1 MLRSLRLIKLFWA
14 TSIVAE
20 MEYRLNFLFAL
31 FTSLGTLAGSL
42 FTLFI
47 VYRTGANLGG
57 WSWQQAL
64 LVTGCFTLLEGFTAT
79 VLSANLTRI
88 VRHVQTGT
96 LDFVLLKPVDTQL
109 WLSTRHF
116 NPWGI
121 PDLCFG
127 FILLG
132 YAGHLNNLGPMDY
145 LRAVPAL
152 IAAMMILYALWYTLC
167 TLSVWFVKIYNVT
180 EVLRAFLESGKY
192 PVTAY
197 PPAYRLIFTLV
208 LPVAFLTTVPAQML
222 LGQSTFW
229 PVVLAFLIAAGLLTF
244 SRWFWTFAM
253 RHYTSASS

>member
-1 MLRSLRLIKLFWA
+1 MKTLRLLKLFWS
-14 TSIVAE
+14 TSIIAE

-47 VYRTGANLGG
+47 IFRTGAKLGD
-57 WSWQQAL
+57 WTWHQAL
-64 LVTGCFTLLEGFTAT
+64 LVTACFTLLEGFTAT
-79 VLSANLTRI
+79 LLSANLTRI

-116 NPWGI
+116 NPWGL

-127 FILLG
+127 LILLF
-132 YAGHLNNLGPMDY
+132 YAGHLNNLTPLDY
-145 LRAVPAL
+145 LRAIPAL
-152 IAAMMILYALWYTLC
+152 IAAMMILYALWYSLC

-197 PPAYRLIFTLV
+197 PPAYRFIFTFI
-208 LPVAFLTTVPAQML
+208 LPVTFLTTVPAQML
-222 LGQSTFW
+222 LGQSSFT
-229 PVVLAFLIAAGLLTF
+229 PTLAAFAIAAGLLTF
-244 SRWFWTFAM
+244 SRWFWSFAM